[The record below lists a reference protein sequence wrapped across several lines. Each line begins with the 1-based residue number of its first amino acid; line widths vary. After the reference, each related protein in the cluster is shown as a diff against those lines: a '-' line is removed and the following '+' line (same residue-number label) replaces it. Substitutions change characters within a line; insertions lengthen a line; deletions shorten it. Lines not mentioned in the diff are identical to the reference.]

1 MSEYEDIVEE
11 LLDWA
16 DIIDKS
22 QGRASVI
29 MLSGEVY
36 RAAAE
41 EILKLREASADLINM
56 IRRSENDFIDDNEWD
71 QTINNLQQLISKENN
86 ADDQNAKTSD

>member
-1 MSEYEDIVEE
+1 MENDQDIVEE

-56 IRRSENDFIDDNEWD
+56 IRRSENDFINDDEWD
-71 QTINNLQQLISKENN
+71 KTINRLATLTNEL
-86 ADDQNAKTSD
+86 

>member
-1 MSEYEDIVEE
+1 MENDQDIVEE

-56 IRRSENDFIDDNEWD
+56 IRRSENDFINDDEWD
-71 QTINNLQQLISKENN
+71 KTINRLAALTNEL
-86 ADDQNAKTSD
+86 

>member
-1 MSEYEDIVEE
+1 MNECEDIVEE

-16 DIIDKS
+16 DIVDKS
-22 QGRASVI
+22 YGRASVI

-41 EILKLREASADLINM
+41 EIIKLREAADNLIKM
-56 IRRSENDFIDDNEWD
+56 ICRSENDFIDDNEWD

-86 ADDQNAKTSD
+86 ADNQNAKTSD

>member
-1 MSEYEDIVEE
+1 MENDQDIVEE

-56 IRRSENDFIDDNEWD
+56 IRRSENDFINDDEWD
-71 QTINNLQQLISKENN
+71 KTINRLGALTNEL
-86 ADDQNAKTSD
+86 

>member
-1 MSEYEDIVEE
+1 MSEHQDIVEE

-36 RAAAE
+36 RVAAE

-56 IRRSENDFIDDNEWD
+56 IRRSEKDFINDDEWD
-71 QTINNLQQLISKENN
+71 KTINRLATLTNEL
-86 ADDQNAKTSD
+86 

>member
-1 MSEYEDIVEE
+1 MSEYKDIVEE

-56 IRRSENDFIDDNEWD
+56 IRRSENDFINDDEWD
-71 QTINNLQQLISKENN
+71 KTINRLATLTNEL
-86 ADDQNAKTSD
+86 